1 MLTVFPEKFPENIS
15 GKIFRIFLCSL
26 GDFGYICSTEKTYR
40 DMIQI
45 VDLRGGMYCPHCG
58 TEVKGE
64 DFVSEDRFRCVVCG
78 MESDTD
84 EAADDTGEGADH
96 NRMTLGMFC
105 SSIL

>member
-1 MLTVFPEKFPENIS
+1 
-15 GKIFRIFLCSL
+15 
-26 GDFGYICSTEKTYR
+26 
-40 DMIQI
+40 MIKI

-64 DFVSEDRFRCVVCG
+64 DFVSERRFRCVVCCR
-78 MESDTD
+78 ESDTD